1 MNAKFK
7 PLGLVAAVAAATV
20 GYTNL
25 VNAQPATVGAS
36 DLGNLAL
43 IPYYTVR
50 DGNVTGVHI
59 TNTSGSTQVV
69 KVRLRRGTDSM
80 DALDFNLI
88 LSPQDVW
95 TGFLAA
101 EGDDIVFNTTD
112 NSCTAPATVG
122 GKFTM
127 VDIYRE
133 DADEGYIEIIGM
145 GQPAVETQSAIAAT
159 AKHGANGV
167 PASCALVR
175 DNFFANGVFLGL
187 GDVDN
192 ARGVVNGGLSV
203 QRVPVLDETTGL
215 PTAATTLVPNQ
226 YVASENALKVSYF
239 IRDAAGGREFGNSAT
254 HIENFLFNP
263 AITNQQFGLF
273 SGDLLGFDYPDLNG
287 GVPGGERGRFTEL
300 RGLLGNASV
309 INDWSANADLNVGT
323 DWVIT
328 FPGQYTM
335 LNLPHYFLSD
345 QTSGAIP
352 CNTVAESAAFTG
364 TDPQDV
370 FLNSPCDFRDI
381 PAVAEFAVYD
391 REEQTPTPEAPPEG
405 QLVVSPA
412 LPTAPGV
419 VPRILLPYEVNVVQW
434 GAEPVLGSANSDI
447 SVSAPYA
454 FGWAELNVSSGQQTL
469 QVCDAN
475 QGSSG
480 LNLADPDD
488 VPAALGNYL
497 CSDAGVFADAI
508 PKIGFVAWERS
519 FPASP
524 DANYGR
530 IVEHSYGSVVN

>member
-20 GYTNL
+20 GYNSV
-25 VNAQPATVGAS
+25 VNAQSLAGAS

-127 VDIYRE
+127 PAIYRA

-145 GQPAVETQSAIAAT
+145 GQPEVETTSAIAAS

-167 PASCALVR
+167 PADCAAVR
-175 DNFFANGVFLGL
+175 DNFFAGGV
-187 GDVDN
+187 
-192 ARGVVNGGLSV
+192 ATTTRGVVDGGASV
-203 QRVPVLDETTGL
+203 QRVVSTG
-215 PTAATTLVPNQ
+215 TTLALNE
-226 YVASENALKVSYF
+226 YLASNDVLKVSYF

-254 HIENFLFNP
+254 HISGFLSLP

-287 GVPGGERGRFTEL
+287 GVPTEGD
-300 RGLLGNASV
+300 RGLFLNLRDVLGNASV

-345 QTSGAIP
+345 QTSGAVP
-352 CNTVAESAAFTG
+352 CNTSAESAAFTG
-364 TDPQDV
+364 TDAAEV

-381 PAVAEFAVYD
+381 PAIAEFAVYD

-412 LPTAPGV
+412 LPAAPGV

-454 FGWAELNVSSGQQTL
+454 FGWAELTVSSGQATL
-469 QVCDAN
+469 AVCDATTP
-475 QGSSG
+475 GF
-480 LNLADPDD
+480 NLADEADIPG
-488 VPAALGNYL
+488 ALGTYA
-497 CSDAGVFADAI
+497 CDSDSLVANEI

>member
-20 GYTNL
+20 GYNSV
-25 VNAQPATVGAS
+25 VNAQFLAGAS

-127 VDIYRE
+127 PAIYRP

-145 GQPAVETQSAIAAT
+145 GQPEVETTSAIAAS

-167 PASCALVR
+167 PADCAAVR
-175 DNFFANGVFLGL
+175 DNFFAGGV
-187 GDVDN
+187 
-192 ARGVVNGGLSV
+192 ATTTRGVVDGGASV
-203 QRVPVLDETTGL
+203 QRVVSTG
-215 PTAATTLVPNQ
+215 TTLALNE
-226 YVASENALKVSYF
+226 YSASEDVLKVSYF

-254 HIENFLFNP
+254 HISGFLSQA

-287 GVPGGERGRFTEL
+287 GVPTEGD
-300 RGLLGNASV
+300 RGLFLSLRNVLGNASV

-352 CNTVAESAAFTG
+352 CNTVAESVAFGIANPTATGLAALAGF
-364 TDPQDV
+364 
-370 FLNSPCDFRDI
+370 PCDFRDI
-381 PAVAEFAVYD
+381 PAIAEFAVYD

-419 VPRILLPYEVNVVQW
+419 VPSILLPYEVNVVQW

-447 SVSAPYA
+447 SVSAPYV
-454 FGWAELNVSSGQQTL
+454 FGWAELTVSSGQATL
-469 QVCDAN
+469 AVCDATTP
-475 QGSSG
+475 GF
-480 LNLADPDD
+480 NLADEEEI
-488 VPAALGNYL
+488 
-497 CSDAGVFADAI
+497 AGAIGSYTCNSGSLSANEI

-530 IVEHSYGSVVN
+530 IVEHSYGSSSTL